1 MLVLGVHELHVWQL
15 SEAQTVASVHVVVPK
30 SDKMSPVNGSMED
43 IYMELANQIKI
54 KLHAHGVH
62 STTVQPEFVSSIE
75 DNNDSE
81 VRGMTFFTFLANLL
95 SPMFI

>member
-30 SDKMSPVNGSMED
+30 SDRMNCLVNGLMED
-43 IYMELANQIKI
+43 KYMKLANQIKI
-54 KLHAHGVH
+54 KLNAHGVQ
-62 STTVQPEFVSSIE
+62 STTIQPEFV

-81 VRGMTFFTFLANLL
+81 VRGMTF
-95 SPMFI
+95 